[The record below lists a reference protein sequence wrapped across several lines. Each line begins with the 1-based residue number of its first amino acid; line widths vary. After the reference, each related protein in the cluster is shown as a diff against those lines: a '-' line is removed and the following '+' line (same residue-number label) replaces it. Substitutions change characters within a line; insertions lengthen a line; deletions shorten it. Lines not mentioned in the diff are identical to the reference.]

1 LLPGWALTDC
11 PLFMQRFNNWYKRAC
26 RLGLRTI
33 YARHHP
39 DVFGTKGPE
48 IFDITFDF
56 EDIQHMFYLKK
67 LGIEMVRLWCM
78 MQTFDS
84 IVLNKKIRYL
94 DPAAICEAKH
104 TSPKWMK
111 DDDDYLKSFETKRQ
125 NKRNKKDF
133 IKRPSQML
141 RPTYD
146 DMMGRHGCHIC
157 VIPHPKSLDCVSYTT
172 KALKNS
178 RIGLVGLVNHEI
190 PRILRYSIIGL

>member
-1 LLPGWALTDC
+1 MILIH
-11 PLFMQRFNNWYKRAC
+11 FI
-26 RLGLRTI
+26 LRHKVLYHMHKFVIVIHYI
-33 YARHHP
+33 YR
-39 DVFGTKGPE
+39 
-48 IFDITFDF
+48 
-56 EDIQHMFYLKK
+56 
-67 LGIEMVRLWCM
+67 

-104 TSPKWMK
+104 ASPKWMK
-111 DDDDYLKSFETKRQ
+111 DDDDHLKSFETKRQ

-157 VIPHPKSLDCVSYTT
+157 VIPHPVSLMLTIS
-172 KALKNS
+172 
-178 RIGLVGLVNHEI
+178 
-190 PRILRYSIIGL
+190 